1 MTSTSPAA
9 LTVAEMARATGLTP
23 DTLRYYERIGVL
35 NAVARAGNGHRRY
48 HAHDVAWMAFV
59 LRLKRTGMPLAQIR
73 SYAQLR
79 EAGDTTL
86 SSRQALLEVH
96 ERWLVAQL
104 DDLGSHLAALRD
116 KLQWYREQTAAQ
128 LKSRPSTSAGERDH
142 DPLRN
147 QAPRNRTRNRTQ

>member
-1 MTSTSPAA
+1 VTSTSHTA

-35 NAVARAGNGHRRY
+35 NAVTRADNGHRRY
-48 HAHDVAWMAFV
+48 HAHDVDWMAFV

-79 EAGDTTL
+79 EAGNTTL
-86 SSRQALLEVH
+86 APRQALLEAH

-104 DDLGSHLAALRD
+104 DDLGGHLTALRD
-116 KLQWYREQTAAQ
+116 KLQWYREQSAAQ
-128 LKSRPSTSAGERDH
+128 PKSRSSTSEGEREH
-142 DPLRN
+142 DRLGKQP
-147 QAPRNRTRNRTQ
+147 QRTRTR